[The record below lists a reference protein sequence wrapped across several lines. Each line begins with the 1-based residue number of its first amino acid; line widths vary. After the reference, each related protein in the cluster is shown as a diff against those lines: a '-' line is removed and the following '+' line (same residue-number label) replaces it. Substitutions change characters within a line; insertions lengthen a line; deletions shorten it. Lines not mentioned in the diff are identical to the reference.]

1 MSMTIPQ
8 KKYFVKRI
16 DEIVAQK
23 KMALEKD
30 KIEMPGDNV
39 LFLKGVED
47 GTLKIRA
54 LSDIEKIVIYQ
65 VTDSD
70 SIYSS
75 SYMRSVD
82 VRDIYEGYE
91 ELEKK
96 TKGEVAENKAKID
109 KLSQQIDKEATVVK
123 DSAMFGDETQ
133 AYTMLEKFVEW
144 QPK

>member
-39 LFLKGVED
+39 LLLKGVED

-91 ELEKK
+91 ELKKK

>member
-47 GTLKIRA
+47 GTLKIRS

-91 ELEKK
+91 ELKKK

>member
-47 GTLKIRA
+47 GTLKIRS

-65 VTDSD
+65 VSDSD

-91 ELEKK
+91 ELKKK